1 MPSTSERR
9 ERRLAIALGLN
20 LAIVVAQVVFGFL
33 AHTLGLIA
41 DAGHNLTDVAAI
53 LASLIAVRW
62 ARRRP
67 TGQRS
72 FGYHRATILAAQAN
86 AVSILVVTMWI
97 IYESVVRLLNPE
109 TVRGGLVVVVA
120 LIAAA
125 ANLFAALAVRESHS
139 GHDHSGDAGSG
150 DARHGADLNMRSAM
164 LHLISDT
171 AASVGVAIAG
181 TIILVVDGAY
191 WLDPAISIVLGLLIA
206 YQGWKLLRATTDVLL
221 ESTPLGID
229 TDDVAGAIREMA
241 GVEEVHDLHVWSLSS
256 DIRAL
261 SAHLVMS
268 GHPTLEE
275 AQVVG
280 DSVKRMIAP
289 RFNVSH
295 ITLELECEACSSDGS
310 WCAIDNTPAE
320 RT

>member
-1 MPSTSERR
+1 V
-9 ERRLAIALGLN
+9 
-20 LAIVVAQVVFGFL
+20 IVIAQVVFGFV
-33 AHTLGLIA
+33 AHSLGLIA

-86 AVSILVVTMWI
+86 AVSILVVTLWI
-97 IYESVVRLLNPE
+97 IYESVVRLVHPE
-109 TVRGGLVVVVA
+109 AVRGGLVVVVA
-120 LIAAA
+120 LVAAA
-125 ANLFAALAVRESHS
+125 ANLFAALAVREGHAGHA
-139 GHDHSGDAGSG
+139 GHDHAGRGS
-150 DARHGADLNMRSAM
+150 HDLNMRSAM

-171 AASVGVAIAG
+171 AASIGVAIAG
-181 TIILVVDGAY
+181 TIILLVGGAY
-191 WLDPAISIVLGLLIA
+191 WLDPLTSIVLGLLIA

-229 TDDVAGAIREMA
+229 TDDVADAMRGMA

-256 DIRAL
+256 DVRAL
-261 SAHLVMS
+261 SAHVVMS

-280 DSVKRMIAP
+280 DSVKRMIGP
-289 RFNVSH
+289 RFSVSH
-295 ITLELECEACSSDGS
+295 ITLELECEACSADGP
-310 WCAIDNTPAE
+310 WCAIDTTTAAPSA
-320 RT
+320 RSD

>member
-1 MPSTSERR
+1 M
-9 ERRLAIALGLN
+9 
-20 LAIVVAQVVFGFL
+20 IVIAQVVFGFV
-33 AHTLGLIA
+33 AHSLGLIA

-86 AVSILVVTMWI
+86 AVSILVVTLWI
-97 IYESVVRLLNPE
+97 IYESVVRLVDPE
-109 TVRGGLVVVVA
+109 PVRGGLVVVVA

-125 ANLFAALAVRESHS
+125 ANLFAALAVRESHA
-139 GHDHSGDAGSG
+139 GHDHAASGS
-150 DARHGADLNMRSAM
+150 HDLNMRSAM

-171 AASVGVAIAG
+171 AASIGVAIAG
-181 TIILVVDGAY
+181 TIILLVGGAY
-191 WLDPAISIVLGLLIA
+191 WLDPLTSIVLGLLIA
-206 YQGWKLLRATTDVLL
+206 YQGWKLLRAATDVLL

-229 TDDVAGAIREMA
+229 TDDVADAMRGMA

-256 DIRAL
+256 DVRAL
-261 SAHLVMS
+261 SAHVVMS

-280 DSVKRMIAP
+280 DSVKRMIGP
-289 RFNVSH
+289 RFSVSH
-295 ITLELECEACSSDGS
+295 ITLELECEACSADGS
-310 WCAIDNTPAE
+310 WCAIDTTTAAPSARND
-320 RT
+320 